1 MENQNQTPQVPQG
14 WKDVNIVPDM
24 PLTAMVQFLNIL
36 NQRLCSVEDNTF
48 IKDDQGNMI
57 SLTKLYAIQ
66 AEEEAKAQA
75 ERAQQDQDQ
84 EQELRER
91 AE

>member
-36 NQRLCSVEDNTF
+36 NQRLCAVEDNTF
-48 IKDDQGNMI
+48 IKDDQGNML

-66 AEEEAKAQA
+66 AEEEVKSHA
-75 ERAQQDQDQ
+75 EAS
-84 EQELRER
+84 ELRER

>member
-36 NQRLCSVEDNTF
+36 NQRLCAVEDNTF
-48 IKDDQGNMI
+48 VKDDQGNML

-66 AEEEAKAQA
+66 AAEEVK
-75 ERAQQDQDQ
+75 AQQDQDQ

>member
-36 NQRLCSVEDNTF
+36 NQRLCTVEDNTF

-66 AEEEAKAQA
+66 AEAEMQAQMQQEE
-75 ERAQQDQDQ
+75 
-84 EQELRER
+84 ELLER

>member
-66 AEEEAKAQA
+66 AEEEM
-75 ERAQQDQDQ
+75 RAQTEAQQ
-84 EQELRER
+84 EPELRER

>member
-1 MENQNQTPQVPQG
+1 MENQNQTPQIQG

-24 PLTAMVQFLNIL
+24 PLAALVQFLNIL
-36 NQRLCSVEDNTF
+36 NQRLCTVEDNTF

-66 AEEEAKAQA
+66 AEEEM
-75 ERAQQDQDQ
+75 RAQMEAAQQ
-84 EQELRER
+84 EPELLER

>member
-1 MENQNQTPQVPQG
+1 
-14 WKDVNIVPDM
+14 M
-24 PLTAMVQFLNIL
+24 PLTAMIQFLNIL
-36 NQRLCSVEDNTF
+36 NQRLCAAEDNIF

-66 AEEEAKAQA
+66 AEEEM
-75 ERAQQDQDQ
+75 RAQMEAAQQ

-91 AE
+91 PE

>member
-1 MENQNQTPQVPQG
+1 MENQNQTPQLPQG
-14 WKDVNIVPDM
+14 WKDVTIVPDM

-36 NQRLCSVEDNTF
+36 NQRLCTVEDNTF

-66 AEEEAKAQA
+66 AEEEM
-75 ERAQQDQDQ
+75 RAQMEAAQQAQQ
-84 EQELRER
+84 ES

>member
-1 MENQNQTPQVPQG
+1 MENQNQTPQLPQG
-14 WKDVNIVPDM
+14 WKDVTIVPDM

-36 NQRLCSVEDNTF
+36 NQRLCTVEDNTF

-66 AEEEAKAQA
+66 AEEEM
-75 ERAQQDQDQ
+75 RAQVEAQQ
-84 EQELRER
+84 EPELLER

>member
-1 MENQNQTPQVPQG
+1 MENQNQTPQLPQG
-14 WKDVNIVPDM
+14 WKDVTIVPDM

-36 NQRLCSVEDNTF
+36 NQRLCTVEDNTF

-66 AEEEAKAQA
+66 AEEEM
-75 ERAQQDQDQ
+75 RAQMEAVQQAQQ
-84 EQELRER
+84 ES

>member
-1 MENQNQTPQVPQG
+1 MENQTRIPQG
-14 WKDVNIVPDM
+14 WKDVTIVPDM
-24 PLTAMVQFLNIL
+24 PLSAMIQFLNIL

-57 SLTKLYAIQ
+57 SLTKMYAL
-66 AEEEAKAQA
+66 EAQA
-75 ERAQQDQDQ
+75 EMEAQAQAEMQARAAQQ

>member
-1 MENQNQTPQVPQG
+1 MENQNQNVQVPQG

-36 NQRLCSVEDNTF
+36 NQRLCAVEDNTF
-48 IKDDQGNMI
+48 IKDDQGNML
-57 SLTKLYAIQ
+57 SLTKLYAMQ
-66 AEEEAKAQA
+66 AEEEAKAMA
-75 ERAQQDQDQ
+75 EQAQQ
-84 EQELRER
+84 EPELLER

>member
-14 WKDVNIVPDM
+14 WKDVNIVLDM

-36 NQRLCSVEDNTF
+36 NQRLCAVEDNTF
-48 IKDDQGNMI
+48 VKDDQGNMI

-66 AEEEAKAQA
+66 AAEEVK
-75 ERAQQDQDQ
+75 AQQDQDQ

>member
-1 MENQNQTPQVPQG
+1 MENQNQTPQLPQG
-14 WKDVNIVPDM
+14 WKDVTIVPDM

-36 NQRLCSVEDNTF
+36 NQRLCTVEDNTF

-66 AEEEAKAQA
+66 AEEEMRAQMEA
-75 ERAQQDQDQ
+75 AQQDQ
-84 EQELRER
+84 ELLER

>member
-1 MENQNQTPQVPQG
+1 MENQNQTPQLPQG

-24 PLTAMVQFLNIL
+24 PLSAMVQFLNIL
-36 NQRLCSVEDNTF
+36 NQRLCAVEDNTF

-66 AEEEAKAQA
+66 AEEEM
-75 ERAQQDQDQ
+75 RAQMEAAQQ
-84 EQELRER
+84 EQELLER

>member
-1 MENQNQTPQVPQG
+1 MENQNQTPQVPQS
-14 WKDVNIVPDM
+14 WKDVTIVPDM
-24 PLTAMVQFLNIL
+24 PLSAMVQFLNIL

-66 AEEEAKAQA
+66 AEEEM
-75 ERAQQDQDQ
+75 RAQMEAAQQ

>member
-66 AEEEAKAQA
+66 AEEEM
-75 ERAQQDQDQ
+75 RAQQ
-84 EQELRER
+84 EPELRER

>member
-36 NQRLCSVEDNTF
+36 NQRLCAVEDNTF
-48 IKDDQGNMI
+48 VKDDQGNMI

-66 AEEEAKAQA
+66 AEEEAQAQK
-75 ERAQQDQDQ
+75 ERAQQ

>member
-36 NQRLCSVEDNTF
+36 NQRLCAVEDNTF
-48 IKDDQGNMI
+48 IKDDEGNML
-57 SLTKLYAIQ
+57 SLTKLYAMQ
-66 AEEEAKAQA
+66 AAEEA
-75 ERAQQDQDQ
+75 ERAQQA
-84 EQELRER
+84 
-91 AE
+91 AEPKESAE